1 MGFFTVSACFVV
13 VNRGE
18 VMVGCVTNVARG
30 TTLFRGF
37 KIGQDCRI
45 YFLSR
50 ELDGAN
56 VGCEGINSQ

>member
-1 MGFFTVSACFVV
+1 LPKKVGCGGGAVLLGFFTVSACFVV

-37 KIGQDCRI
+37 KIGQDRQI
-45 YFLSR
+45 YF
-50 ELDGAN
+50 
-56 VGCEGINSQ
+56 